1 MAVPDRWG
9 VVRHL
14 ACGWTSVTLQW
25 HGSRLSHSPLFEA
38 IGGFIL
44 FSSLLLRCYLLL
56 LSSSCH
62 FLFSSLI
69 FRPATQFL
77 FNSRSQQDLP
87 FLQIHSTGQSICL
100 LVPHVNV
107 HNSHT
112 PIMEETARRPRPR
125 WMLHIQAQFWRFL
138 MQIGMFMHRL
148 APPRPPPPTFTRTIK
163 PTVAADKR
171 GHITLNFYVPRDY
184 KMQQQLHRKTHPVVI
199 NFHGGGFTLGHA
211 TDDARWCRVL
221 VEELNAV
228 VVSVDYRLAPEHP
241 FPTAVED
248 GVDAILWVAEHADE
262 LTIDISKIVVS
273 GFSSGGNMAFTVP
286 LRLQEE
292 LQNEM
297 AAGEERRESVL
308 LNVRPPLLKALSEGR
323 ILSSQNQCISVK
335 TVVAWYPSTD
345 YTRTRD
351 ERRAT
356 QAERLDQQLPA
367 VFTELF
373 DESYLQPP
381 TMDKSNP
388 YLSPGVAPEHMLASL
403 PQDIIMFTSEWDM
416 LLKEGEDFRDRLLK
430 LGKTV
435 HYFMVPGVPHGW
447 DKAPNP
453 LRETPGV
460 NTWYLKA
467 CKQLRKVLNV
477 GFSTRR
483 FSGFSLRDRRLSIS
497 TVSARKSGDRDL
509 IMQNSSD
516 TTNTTVTT
524 ETDLK
529 MGSSS

>member
-1 MAVPDRWG
+1 MPEPG
-9 VVRHL
+9 H
-14 ACGWTSVTLQW
+14 
-25 HGSRLSHSPLFEA
+25 P
-38 IGGFIL
+38 
-44 FSSLLLRCYLLL
+44 
-56 LSSSCH
+56 
-62 FLFSSLI
+62 
-69 FRPATQFL
+69 
-77 FNSRSQQDLP
+77 
-87 FLQIHSTGQSICL
+87 
-100 LVPHVNV
+100 
-107 HNSHT
+107 
-112 PIMEETARRPRPR
+112 PRPR
-125 WMLHIQAQFWRFL
+125 WVLHIQAQFWRFL

-171 GHITLNFYVPRDY
+171 GHITLNFYVPHDY
-184 KMQQQLHRKTHPVVI
+184 EAQLRLRRKTHPVVI
-199 NFHGGGFTLGHA
+199 NFHGGGFTLGQA

-228 VVSVDYRLAPEHP
+228 VVAVDYRLAPEHP

-248 GVDAILWVAEHADE
+248 GVDAILYVAEHADDLNVD
-262 LTIDISKIVVS
+262 LTKIVVS

-292 LQNEM
+292 LKNEM
-297 AAGEERRESVL
+297 AEGEDRRESVL
-308 LNVRPPLLKALSEGR
+308 LNVRPPLLKALSDGR
-323 ILSSQNQCISVK
+323 VLTNQNQCISVK
-335 TVVAWYPSTD
+335 TVVSWYPSTD

-381 TMDKSNP
+381 TIDKSNP
-388 YLSPGVAPEHMLASL
+388 YLSPGVAPDHMLAGL

-416 LLKEGEDFRDRLLK
+416 LLKEAQDFRDRLEK

-435 HYFMVPGVPHGW
+435 HYCMVPNVPHGW

-467 CKQLRKVLNV
+467 CKQLRKVLNIR
-477 GFSTRR
+477 FRTRR
-483 FSGFSLRDRRLSIS
+483 FSGFSIVAERRLS
-497 TVSARKSGDRDL
+497 R
-509 IMQNSSD
+509 SD
-516 TTNTTVTT
+516 TTRQSGGHDLIPQNTTDTVATTDTT

-529 MGSSS
+529 MGVSP